1 MKISDAFSLGKTQ
14 AELDFVDVDLEQDA
28 PLFVDPFAISQ
39 RLDSLSQNCH
49 LTLQAFFQRIVDA
62 IRDGQGSE
70 AQALLLQLR
79 EPNETRL
86 GYSQHR
92 SQGAGI
98 GTMQA
103 GQLFAALQGSTAVQT
118 GFLRSLEECEL
129 MIEGVARDKLSDLT
143 TNVIRGH
150 LARYTRDQCVLFNIP
165 VRSVALP
172 PSFNRDSGHW
182 ESSYLDLPVWKD
194 RPILFVPK
202 FFVRYDP
209 AYEAGNYYNN
219 YVLEYLRAE
228 ALTAASALVRTL
240 KNGNRV
246 VYKKDIKREF
256 PFSKRFLYEFS
267 RTHPEVLSRYR
278 QDLAQIERRD
288 SRAEVDPADETTIAR
303 ALATALPAIPTGN
316 DDASRYHNLI
326 VGAVE
331 FLFFPQLIYPRKE
344 HEIHEGRKRIDIVM
358 ENSARGGPFADLAL
372 VRSFPSAH
380 VFFECKNYGR
390 EIGNPEIDQL
400 AGRFSRER
408 GKVGFLCCRSFED
421 RERFIMRCRDTFRD
435 DRGLILPLEDQTVVR
450 WLDLVSQNKRQELDR
465 ELSDLIAAVWLN

>member
-1 MKISDAFSLGKTQ
+1 MKISQAFATGKTQ
-14 AELDFVDVDLEQDA
+14 AELDFVDVDLERDA
-28 PLFVDPFAISQ
+28 PLFIDPFAISQ
-39 RLDSLSQNCH
+39 RLDSLSQECH

-62 IRDGQGSE
+62 IRAGEPAD

-86 GYSQHR
+86 GYSRRR

-129 MIEGVARDKLSDLT
+129 MIDGVARDKLSDLT

-150 LARYTRDQCVLFNIP
+150 LAQYTLDQCNLFGIA
-165 VRSVALP
+165 VRPVALP
-172 PSFNRDSGHW
+172 PCFNRNTGQW
-182 ESSYLDLPVWKD
+182 ETRYLDLPVWEG
-194 RPILFVPK
+194 RPILLVPK

-209 AYEAGNYYNN
+209 AYEAGNYYNR
-219 YVLEYLRAE
+219 YVLDYLQAE
-228 ALTAASALVRTL
+228 ALTATSALVQTL
-240 KNGNRV
+240 KSGRRV

-256 PFSKRFLYEFS
+256 PFSKQFLYEFS
-267 RTHPEVLSRYR
+267 RAHPEVLRHYR
-278 QDLAQIERRD
+278 EDLAQIERRD
-288 SRAEVDPADETTIAR
+288 RRSEVDPVDETTIAA
-303 ALATALPAIPTGN
+303 ALGAALPTIPPGN
-316 DDASRYHNLI
+316 DHASMYHNLI
-326 VGAVE
+326 IGAVE

-358 ENSARGGPFADLAL
+358 ENSARSGPFADLAL
-372 VRSFPSAH
+372 IRNYPNAH

-408 GKVGFLCCRSFED
+408 GKVGFLCCRGFED
-421 RERFIMRCRDTFRD
+421 RNRFIMRCRDTFRD
-435 DRGLILPLEDQTVVR
+435 DRGLMLPLEDVTILR
-450 WLDLVSQNKRQELDR
+450 WLELVRQNRRESLDR
-465 ELSDLIAAVWLN
+465 EISNLVAEVWLN

>member
-1 MKISDAFSLGKTQ
+1 MKISEAFTLGLSQ
-14 AELDFVDVDLEQDA
+14 PELDFVDVDLERDA

-39 RLDSLSQNCH
+39 RLDSLSQECH
-49 LTLQAFFQRIVDA
+49 LTLHAFFQRIVDA
-62 IRDGQGSE
+62 IRAGQGAD

-86 GYSQHR
+86 GYSTR
-92 SQGAGI
+92 RPQGAGI
-98 GTMQA
+98 GAMQA

-129 MIEGVARDKLSDLT
+129 MIDGVARDKLSDLT

-150 LARYTRDQCVLFNIP
+150 LAQYTRDQCALFSIA
-165 VRSVALP
+165 VRPVALA
-172 PSFNRDSGHW
+172 PSFNRDTGQW
-182 ESSYLDLPVWKD
+182 EGNYFDLPVWEG
-194 RPILFVPK
+194 RPILLVPK

-209 AYEAGNYYNN
+209 AYEAGNYYNQ

-240 KNGNRV
+240 KDGRRV
-246 VYKKDIKREF
+246 VRKKDLKRDF

-267 RTHPEVLSRYR
+267 RAHPEVLARYR
-278 QDLAQIERRD
+278 DDLAQIERRD
-288 SRAEVDPADETTIAR
+288 RRAEVDPVDETTIAA
-303 ALATALPAIPTGN
+303 ALSAALPTIVPGN
-316 DDASRYHNLI
+316 DSASSYHNLI
-326 VGAVE
+326 IGAVE

-358 ENSARGGPFADLAL
+358 ENSARSGLFADLAI
-372 VRSFPSAH
+372 VRRYPAAH

-390 EIGNPEIDQL
+390 EVGNPEIDQL
-400 AGRFSRER
+400 SGRFSRER

-421 RERFIMRCRDTFRD
+421 RNRFIMRCRDTFRD
-435 DRGLILPLEDQTVVR
+435 DRGLILPLEDQTVLR
-450 WLDLVSQNKRQELDR
+450 WLDFVRQNRRQSLER
-465 ELSDLIAAVWLN
+465 EISDLVAEVWLN

>member
-1 MKISDAFSLGKTQ
+1 MKISEAFALGLSQ
-14 AELDFVDVDLEQDA
+14 PELDFVDVDLERDA

-39 RLDSLSQNCH
+39 RLDSLSQECH
-49 LTLQAFFQRIVDA
+49 LTLHAFFQRIVDA
-62 IRDGQGSE
+62 IRAGQGAD

-86 GYSQHR
+86 GYSTR
-92 SQGAGI
+92 RPQGAGI

-129 MIEGVARDKLSDLT
+129 MIDGVARDKLSDLT

-150 LARYTRDQCVLFNIP
+150 LAQYTRDQCALFNIA
-165 VRSVALP
+165 VRPVALA
-172 PSFNRDSGHW
+172 PSFNRDTGQW
-182 ESSYLDLPVWKD
+182 EGNYFDLPVWEN
-194 RPILFVPK
+194 RPVLLVPK

-209 AYEAGNYYNN
+209 AYEAGNYYNQ

-240 KNGNRV
+240 KDGRRV
-246 VYKKDIKREF
+246 VRKKDLKRDF

-267 RTHPEVLSRYR
+267 RAHPEVLARYR
-278 QDLAQIERRD
+278 DDLAQIERRD
-288 SRAEVDPADETTIAR
+288 RRAEVDPVDETTIAA
-303 ALATALPAIPTGN
+303 ALAAALVAIPPGN
-316 DDASRYHNLI
+316 DSASSYHNLI
-326 VGAVE
+326 IGAVE

-358 ENSARGGPFADLAL
+358 ENSARSGLFADLAII
-372 VRSFPSAH
+372 RRYPAAH

-390 EIGNPEIDQL
+390 EVGNPELDQL
-400 AGRFSRER
+400 SGRFSRER
-408 GKVGFLCCRSFED
+408 GKVGFLCCRGFED
-421 RERFIMRCRDTFRD
+421 RNRFIMRCRDTFRD
-435 DRGLILPLEDQTVVR
+435 DRGLILPLEDQTVLR
-450 WLDLVSQNKRQELDR
+450 WLDFVRQNRRQSMER
-465 ELSDLIAAVWLN
+465 EISDLVAEVWLN